1 MYCTLDDIRNVI
13 AEKDLVNLTNDF
25 HRLPPPCG
33 AGATAGKQSAP
44 PPYGRENGI
53 PANKVNEDL
62 FESVSSDAD
71 SLING
76 YLRAKYKLPLKN
88 VPKFIKTIATDIC
101 AYRLYSRRPQEIP
114 KHIVNNFELAIKQ
127 LEDVKKGNLLLETP
141 SEDEETGVSKPKSGF
156 RCSKTKKDK
165 IFTDK
170 LMKNYRT
177 L

>member
-25 HRLPPPCG
+25 HRLPPPKSRDAEVSG
-33 AGATAGKQSAP
+33 LTPLTSS
-44 PPYGRENGI
+44 I

-62 FESVSSDAD
+62 FESVSADAD

-76 YLRAKYKLPLKN
+76 YLRARYKLPLSN
-88 VPKFIKTIATDIC
+88 TPKFIKTIATDIC

-127 LEDVKKGNLLLETP
+127 LEDVKKGNLLLETT
-141 SEDEETGVSKPKSGF
+141 SEDEESGVSKPKSGF